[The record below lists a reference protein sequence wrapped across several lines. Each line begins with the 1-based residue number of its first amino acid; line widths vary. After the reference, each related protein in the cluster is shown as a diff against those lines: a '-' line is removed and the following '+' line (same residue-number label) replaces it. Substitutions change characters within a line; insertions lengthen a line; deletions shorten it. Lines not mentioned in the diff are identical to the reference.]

1 MAFEDTVNSSARSAI
16 DHGRVAADRAGQ
28 AADQAAD
35 ALKDGYDAA
44 QQYVQDRI
52 GDFDLRE
59 FVRREPWI
67 AIAAAFTVGYVV
79 AQIVKRVS

>member
-1 MAFEDTVNSSARSAI
+1 MAFEDTANSSAHSAI
-16 DHGRVAADRAGQ
+16 DQGRDAADRTAE
-28 AADQAAD
+28 

-44 QQYVQDRI
+44 QQYVQDRV

-67 AIAAAFTVGYVV
+67 AIAAAFAVGYVV
-79 AQIVKRVS
+79 AQIVKRVG

>member
-1 MAFEDTVNSSARSAI
+1 MAFEDTVNSSAHSAI
-16 DHGRVAADRAGQ
+16 DQGRDAADR
-28 AADQAAD
+28 AAD

-44 QQYVQDRI
+44 QQYVQDRV

-59 FVRREPWI
+59 FVRREPWL
-67 AIAAAFTVGYVV
+67 AIAAAFAVGYVV

>member
-1 MAFEDTVNSSARSAI
+1 MAFEDTANSSAHSAI
-16 DHGRVAADRAGQ
+16 DQGRDAADR
-28 AADQAAD
+28 AAD

-44 QQYVQDRI
+44 QQFVQDRV

-67 AIAAAFTVGYVV
+67 AIAAAFAVGYVV

>member
-1 MAFEDTVNSSARSAI
+1 MAFEDTANSSAHSAI
-16 DHGRVAADRAGQ
+16 DQGRDAADR
-28 AADQAAD
+28 AAD

-44 QQYVQDRI
+44 QQYVQDRV

-67 AIAAAFTVGYVV
+67 AIAAAFAVGYVV

>member
-1 MAFEDTVNSSARSAI
+1 MAFEDTANSSAHSAI
-16 DHGRVAADRAGQ
+16 DHGRDAADR
-28 AADQAAD
+28 AAD

-44 QQYVQDRI
+44 QQYVQDRV

-67 AIAAAFTVGYVV
+67 AIAAAFAVGYVV

>member
-1 MAFEDTVNSSARSAI
+1 MTFEDSANSAAHSAF
-16 DHGRVAADRAGQ
+16 DQGRDAADR
-28 AADQAAD
+28 AAD

-44 QQYVQDRI
+44 QQYVQDRV

-67 AIAAAFTVGYVV
+67 AIAAAFAVGYVV
-79 AQIVKRVS
+79 AQIVKRVG